1 MDSSGRMALA
11 LSRHYREDDWQRAG
25 EWRRATGEPAST
37 PPAARSKRLLLL
49 LGAAVLALIALAP
62 SVAASLL

>member
-11 LSRHYREDDWQRAG
+11 LSRSYRENDGQRAG
-25 EWRRATGEPAST
+25 ESRRARGEPASIA
-37 PPAARSKRLLLL
+37 PAARSKRLLLL

-62 SVAASLL
+62 SVAAALL